1 LARVA
6 TTQTLPEL
14 LHLLFLS
21 VSMVAL
27 SRCLASL
34 ALVLPGADSAR
45 INRRDGAEV
54 QTKVVAGVAIH
65 NYNLRHLQS
74 EEGTFTTASTE
85 YEWIVMFEKGKSD
98 EQLANFCAGSCIV
111 SGHPSKGGVP
121 FVTIVGSED
130 KLRTMIEA
138 HPEGIEFAEPDL
150 AVFTIPEVPEQ
161 AATVDHWG
169 LDRIA
174 MGRASSTGKG
184 VHIYV
189 MDTGTRVS
197 HSDFGGRAIAT
208 IDTVIGNGR
217 AVECQ
222 NSDDENCGRDT
233 NGHGTHTA
241 GSAGGT
247 KWGVAPES
255 IIHAMKV
262 CCGRGTNT
270 LAGMDW
276 IAQNAEKPALVTM
289 SLGSHGTSMSSKAAV
304 ERVVESGIA
313 VFVSAGNNNIDSCR
327 KTYAFIEA
335 SITVGASDESD
346 NRASFSNYGSC
357 LDIYAP
363 GTRIPSA
370 SNRDDTGIV
379 SKSGTSMA
387 TPLAAGA
394 GALLLQKDPSM
405 SPAKLKSRMTS
416 MAFEGVLGSM
426 EDGDPNLLLN
436 VA

>member
-1 LARVA
+1 
-6 TTQTLPEL
+6 
-14 LHLLFLS
+14 
-21 VSMVAL
+21 
-27 SRCLASL
+27 
-34 ALVLPGADSAR
+34 
-45 INRRDGAEV
+45 
-54 QTKVVAGVAIH
+54 
-65 NYNLRHLQS
+65 
-74 EEGTFTTASTE
+74 
-85 YEWIVMFEKGKSD
+85 
-98 EQLANFCAGSCIV
+98 
-111 SGHPSKGGVP
+111 
-121 FVTIVGSED
+121 
-130 KLRTMIEA
+130 MIEA

-222 NSDDENCGRDT
+222 NSDDENCGYDT
-233 NGHGTHTA
+233 HGHGTHTA

-247 KWGVAPES
+247 EWGVAPES
-255 IIHAMKV
+255 IVHGMKV
-262 CCGRGTNT
+262 CCGAGTNT

-276 IAQNAEKPALVTM
+276 IAQNAEYPALVTM

-304 ERVVESGIA
+304 ERVVEAGIA
-313 VFVSAGNNNIDSCR
+313 VFVSAGNNNINSCG

-335 SITVGASDESD
+335 TITVGASDEQD
-346 NRASFSNYGSC
+346 DRASFSNYGTC
-357 LDIYAP
+357 NDIYAP

-370 SNRDDTGIV
+370 SNQDDTGIV

-394 GALLLQKDPSM
+394 GALLLEKDPTM
-405 SPAKLKSRMTS
+405 SPAELKSKMIS
-416 MAFEGVLGSM
+416 LAFAGVLGSM